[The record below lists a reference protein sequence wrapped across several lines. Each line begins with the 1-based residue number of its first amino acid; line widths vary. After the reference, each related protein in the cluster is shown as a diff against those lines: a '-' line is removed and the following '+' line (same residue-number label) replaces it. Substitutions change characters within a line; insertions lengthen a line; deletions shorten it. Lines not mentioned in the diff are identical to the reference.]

1 MNILELVVVG
11 LSQLR
16 ANALRSLL
24 TILGILIGVGSVVG
38 IVSIGE
44 GLRRSV
50 VSQFAQMGGANL
62 IFLQPP
68 RSWVVKDGRRVR
80 RAWREYLT
88 EDDLEGIRA
97 ESDRIEA
104 AFPLVNWN
112 AQVRYR
118 KASAAGMIQG
128 TLPGY
133 HRAMNWELHK
143 GRFLSN
149 WDVSEWRRV
158 CVIGDKIA
166 KDLFGKQEA
175 IGQEI
180 KLNRER
186 YTVVGVMKSR
196 ILFGRD
202 WGNYI
207 VLPVSTV
214 QKRITGK
221 DRYDIVFVYV
231 RDAAHVRQVTRDIR
245 RVLRRVHR
253 HGDEFRIESG
263 ESILEN
269 VEQVIL
275 ILKLVAGGIAAI
287 SLLVGGIG
295 IMNIMLVSVTERT
308 REIGIRKAMGAKRRH
323 ILAQF
328 IVESAVLSL
337 FGGLLGILFGL
348 GLGFGISSIISRLS
362 GESFPSVVSFSAM
375 AVAIL
380 FAAASPLR
388 LGERK
393 LSQRR

>member
-1 MNILELVVVG
+1 
-11 LSQLR
+11 
-16 ANALRSLL
+16 
-24 TILGILIGVGSVVG
+24 
-38 IVSIGE
+38 
-44 GLRRSV
+44 
-50 VSQFAQMGGANL
+50 
-62 IFLQPP
+62 
-68 RSWVVKDGRRVR
+68 
-80 RAWREYLT
+80 
-88 EDDLEGIRA
+88 
-97 ESDRIEA
+97 
-104 AFPLVNWN
+104 
-112 AQVRYR
+112 
-118 KASAAGMIQG
+118 MIQG

-380 FAAASPLR
+380 FAGGIGVFFGVYPAVRASRLDPVEALR
-388 LGERK
+388 YV
-393 LSQRR
+393 